1 MPVVGLLS
9 SLSANDRATIVPAF
23 QQGLGEASYVEG
35 RNVVIEYRWADGQY
49 NRLSALAAD
58 LVRRRVAVIAA
69 LSGTPAGLAAKGAT
83 TTIPIVFAIGGD
95 PVAHGL
101 VKSLNRP
108 TANVTG
114 VTFFTAQLGSK
125 RLGLLRELVPNVM
138 KVAVLVNPNNPP
150 SVTEAA
156 SVQTAAQALGSS
168 IRICHAAA
176 AVEIER
182 AFDVIVHERI
192 GALCV
197 TADPVFLSQRDKVV
211 ALAARHGIP
220 AIYADR
226 EIAEAGGLISYGAS
240 RPDAYRQAGIYVGRI
255 LKGEKPS
262 NLPVIAPTTFELV
275 INLKTA
281 KGLGLAIS
289 PAILLRANQII
300 E

>member
-168 IRICHAAA
+168 IRICHAA
-176 AVEIER
+176 V
-182 AFDVIVHERI
+182 
-192 GALCV
+192 
-197 TADPVFLSQRDKVV
+197 
-211 ALAARHGIP
+211 
-220 AIYADR
+220 
-226 EIAEAGGLISYGAS
+226 
-240 RPDAYRQAGIYVGRI
+240 
-255 LKGEKPS
+255 
-262 NLPVIAPTTFELV
+262 
-275 INLKTA
+275 
-281 KGLGLAIS
+281 
-289 PAILLRANQII
+289 
-300 E
+300 